1 MPRRRHVPRA
11 WCARRGRAPAARVE
25 AIVEPS
31 SFCSSRPHSVSTCG
45 GGLQPCGTRTTRAP
59 RAHHDCRAHGAR
71 VGQRAQLHERATCA
85 LTLPTRSGRASRTL
99 HPSRRPNLSPPHI
112 HTHNGARSTPPVID
126 GESEG
131 LTPCPMP
138 CSHPSRAQR
147 QGLLSRLRPKGL
159 SSRCLMCR
167 RPHSVASHPQLTC
180 TPRTHARQ
188 QRARVDTYAEEIDHG
203 RRTCRMPEGF
213 GRLALCREQPCHSST
228 AHLHTSKDDTAHH
241 AR

>member
-99 HPSRRPNLSPPHI
+99 HSSRLPNLSPPHI

-131 LTPCPMP
+131 LTPYPMP
-138 CSHPSRAQR
+138 CSYPSRAQR
-147 QGLLSRLRPKGL
+147 QGLLIDCGQRTSARD
-159 SSRCLMCR
+159 
-167 RPHSVASHPQLTC
+167 AS
-180 TPRTHARQ
+180 
-188 QRARVDTYAEEIDHG
+188 
-203 RRTCRMPEGF
+203 MPT
-213 GRLALCREQPCHSST
+213 APLCRDPPT
-228 AHLHTSKDDTAHH
+228 AHL
-241 AR
+241 ARMRVNSALR